1 MKFQMF
7 KLVLEKAEEPEIK
20 LTWLYHVNTYEKC
33 FTQLMHLFIHSLF
46 YLNIQEGNP
55 ALLDTRDMMKTKI
68 DMISASWSL

>member
-1 MKFQMF
+1 M
-7 KLVLEKAEEPEIK
+7 
-20 LTWLYHVNTYEKC
+20 YHVNTYEKC